1 MKKYLIKGVLALF
14 VGALLFSC
22 SEKESE
28 YVPLAQQK
36 VQAFEEVFKEVY
48 GDNIDPYQRWGFSD
62 KSNIANGDDVEPT
75 IIDEEPALIRTFRAG
90 TRGNINVNGNEWDDY
105 PTLETNEAKDVAN
118 YVRGLKEFPN
128 DLPDNLRDYYVTH
141 VYTGEETYTNADGG
155 SGVLGSAHMDNLH
168 IALESGGV
176 VNDDGS
182 LSSVGK
188 WTHINNFNA
197 ASNVNWGGN
206 TLVVDGGTY
215 NFAYHGSEDS
225 RYHDRWIAIDGAK
238 IPKTGGGNYAGKYY
252 VCFDFEG
259 VLSNGYT
266 PITNAKWENPNSQNS
281 DKWENIGETFYIP
294 GNWTAA
300 QLAASDLTIEHTYY
314 QWNSETQANEP
325 HTVTLH
331 LNSSYDEVRDIQVGN
346 YVGGNMEIAG
356 NNIYDDWIIRLI
368 PASPKPKECSRVYT
382 WNRIED
388 EWAQDTEQSGRVFCE
403 DLGKAT
409 RYDIDYND
417 VVFDVIIWQH
427 THTVQPMK
435 KVVTWTTTN
444 GVKDANSE
452 ESTGAYADG
461 SPSEHTVKKYAQVR
475 LMAAGGTI
483 YLTVLNQEVHDAFG
497 VGVTTMV
504 NTRDDKSTAFGSY
517 QDLNPVDIGTFETS
531 VPFNGT
537 TYNLKL
543 FENISTADQVTIISN
558 FNGNTIAELTAKTGE
573 APHKLFVPNFT
584 TQWTSERM
592 QLKDAYPAFAGYVYN
607 STNMDWYKNYEPD
620 YLYSKRYVGLET
632 MPRVMKTVRI
642 SDTENMD
649 NLTSTTYP
657 FGSNWNLYE
666 IYLQN
671 VSSFTPGD
679 RIRFYAS
686 GVSEGSRIRVLFA
699 NSSSNYLVD
708 ADYVVNDK
716 DNGANTSNACIE
728 VILDDASCQE
738 LNNSKKE
745 GKLMIQVQGKDF
757 VLDRITRLAAAQ

>member
-1 MKKYLIKGVLALF
+1 MIAMKKYLIKGALALS
-14 VGALLFSC
+14 VGAFLFSC

-62 KSNIANGDDVEPT
+62 RSSIANGDSVEPT

-105 PTLETNEAKDVAN
+105 PTLETDEEEDVAK
-118 YVRGLKEFPN
+118 YVQGLKEFPK
-128 DLPDNLRDYYVTH
+128 DLPDNLKDFYVTH
-141 VYTGEETYTNADGG
+141 VYTGKQTYTNADGG
-155 SGVLGSAHMDNLH
+155 GGILGSSHMDNLQ
-168 IALESGGV
+168 IAVESGGKI
-176 VNDDGS
+176 NADGS
-182 LSSVGK
+182 LSSVGNWK
-188 WTHINNFNA
+188 HINNFNA
-197 ASNVNWGGN
+197 ASNQNWGGN
-206 TLVVDGGTY
+206 TLVVDGGAY
-215 NFAYHGSEDS
+215 NFAYHGSEDN
-225 RYHDRWIAIDGAK
+225 RYHDRWIAIDGAD
-238 IPKTGGGNYAGKYY
+238 IRKTGGGNYAGKYY
-252 VCFDFEG
+252 VCFDFEESVDG
-259 VLSNGYT
+259 KTVIKFRDENNTPLQGYVEGAWDKSLGIDQVMGLTAYVEDYSTGSKVIKTYTVGQTGTSEWQLDNVINGNQ
-266 PITNAKWENPNSQNS
+266 I
-281 DKWENIGETFYIP
+281 
-294 GNWTAA
+294 
-300 QLAASDLTIEHTYY
+300 
-314 QWNSETQANEP
+314 
-325 HTVTLH
+325 
-331 LNSSYDEVRDIQVGN
+331 
-346 YVGGNMEIAG
+346 IAG
-356 NNIYDDWIIRLI
+356 NNIYDDWIIRII
-368 PASPKPKECSRVYT
+368 PATPKPKKGTGSREYT

-435 KVVTWTTTN
+435 KVVTWTTTD

-452 ESTGAYADG
+452 KTTGAYADG
-461 SPSEHTVKKYAQVR
+461 SPTEHTVKKYAQVR
-475 LMAAGGTI
+475 LLAAGGTI
-483 YLTVLNQEVHDAFG
+483 YLTVLNQDVHDAFG

-517 QDLNPVDIGTFETS
+517 LDLNPVDIGTYETS

-543 FENISTADQVTIISN
+543 FENISLADQVTIISN
-558 FNGNTIAELTAKTGE
+558 FKGNTVAELTAKTGE

-592 QLKDAYPAFAGYVYN
+592 QLKDAYPAFAEYVYN
-607 STNMDWYKNYEPD
+607 SKNMDWYKNSDPD

-671 VSSFTPGD
+671 VSYFTPGD

-686 GVSEGSRIRVLFA
+686 GVSVGSRIRVLFA